1 MDASDIA
8 DIEMADQNIQQWDQS
23 LSLVLPL

>member
-23 LSLVLPL
+23 LSPVLPL